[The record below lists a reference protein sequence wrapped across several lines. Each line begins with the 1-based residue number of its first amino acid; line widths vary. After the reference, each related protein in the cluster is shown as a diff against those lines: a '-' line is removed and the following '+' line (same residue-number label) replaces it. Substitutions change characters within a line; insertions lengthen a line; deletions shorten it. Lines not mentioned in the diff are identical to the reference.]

1 MVGLEGALDCAAG
14 SEALDETRQVC
25 TLF

>member
-25 TLF
+25 TL